1 MASRREP
8 NARLR
13 ALLAEAGWT
22 GQDLARAVNATGAES
37 GLVLTYDRTSVAHW
51 LAGSRPPE
59 PVARVVAE
67 TLARRLRR
75 RVEPNDAALTR
86 PSRDAPTRAVPE
98 REEDID
104 IVAHLVE
111 LAGSGP
117 GRRAALT
124 SLVYSIGAAALPEF
138 SGAVPL
144 RAAPGRW
151 SDARDTLARAQSA
164 ELMLDLFAASDAESG
179 GGLAR
184 PALSAYLAADV
195 APALRRDVRTAADRR
210 LTRAAARLAYLAGY
224 MSFDEN
230 LGGAAQAYY
239 RTAARLFA
247 RAGDLSGYTTTL
259 RALSIQ
265 AHHLGH
271 HAHARDLA
279 EAAAGHLPA
288 LPTGQGALL
297 SGQLAVTA
305 AATGDRRAA
314 LTHLSRA
321 HRLLDH
327 GQDAHGTIGAFHP
340 AALAHQEAEVLA
352 AGADRTGAIAA
363 LTASLRHRP
372 PGERRARALTTA
384 QLAELQLDQGRLEQA
399 CATWHVF
406 LDDRRHL
413 HSARADDALA
423 RLRARLRPHRHQAAA
438 RILLDRTQS
447 DRA

>member
-13 ALLAEAGWT
+13 ALLAEAGWS
-22 GQDLARAVNATGAES
+22 GQDLARAVNAAGAES

-67 TLARRLRR
+67 TLGRRLRR
-75 RVEPNDAALTR
+75 RVEPSDTALTR

-138 SGAVPL
+138 SGAAPL
-144 RAAPGRW
+144 RAAPEPFT
-151 SDARDTLARAQSA
+151 DVRDTLARAQSA

-210 LTRAAARLAYLAGY
+210 LMRAAARLAYLAGY
-224 MSFDEN
+224 MCFDEN

-239 RTAARLFA
+239 RTAAQLFA
-247 RAGDLSGYTTTL
+247 RAGDLSGYTATL

-279 EAAAGHLPA
+279 EAAAGHQSA

-297 SGQLAVTA
+297 AGQLAVTA
-305 AATGDRRAA
+305 AATGDRTAA
-314 LTHLSRA
+314 LNHLSRA

-372 PGERRARALTTA
+372 HGERRARALTTA

-399 CATWHVF
+399 CATWHLF
-406 LDDRRHL
+406 LDDRPHL
-413 HSARADDALA
+413 HSARVDDALA

-438 RILLDRTQS
+438 RILLDR
-447 DRA
+447 A